1 MLDHKTVSLADQVYD
16 ALETDILSGKYARG
30 DILTENKLCE
40 IMGVS
45 RTPVREALRRLGQEN
60 LIKESGKGSVVVGIS
75 EKDLEDIFTIRHKI
89 EGIAAEMAA
98 KNCSDEDIEKLR
110 NALELQEFYLV
121 KHNAEEM
128 KSMDN
133 RFHETLYLIS
143 GSFTFYNILLSLHK
157 KVQKYRKASIQS
169 DSRANESVEEH
180 KLIFDAIA
188 SRDAEKA
195 KYYATKHVE
204 NAYLHIVRKEK

>member
-30 DILTENKLCE
+30 DVLTENKLCE

-45 RTPVREALRRLGQEN
+45 RTPIREALRRLEQEN
-60 LIKESGKGSVVVGIS
+60 LIKESGKGSVVIGIS
-75 EKDLEDIFTIRHKI
+75 EKDLEDIFTIRFQI
-89 EGIAAEMAA
+89 EGIAVEKAA
-98 KNCSDEDIEKLR
+98 KNCTDAELEQLR
-110 NALELQEFYLV
+110 NALELQEFYLT
-121 KHNAEEM
+121 KHNAEEI
-128 KSMDN
+128 KLMDN

-169 DSRANESVEEH
+169 TSRANESVEEH

-195 KYYATKHVE
+195 KYFAEKHVE
-204 NAYLHIVRKEK
+204 NAYRHIIGKE

>member
-16 ALETDILSGKYARG
+16 ALEGDILSGKYARG

-45 RTPVREALRRLGQEN
+45 RTPVREALRRLSQEN

-75 EKDLEDIFTIRHKI
+75 EKDLEDIFTIRLQI
-89 EGIAAEMAA
+89 EGLAAEKAA
-98 KNCSDEDIEKLR
+98 QNCSDEEIEQLK
-110 NALELQEFYLV
+110 NALELQEFYLS
-121 KHNAEEM
+121 KHNAEEI
-128 KSMDN
+128 KLMDN
-133 RFHETLYLIS
+133 RFHEILYQIS
-143 GSFTFYNILLSLHK
+143 GSVTFYNILLSLHK

-169 DSRANESVEEH
+169 TSRANESVEEH

-195 KYYATKHVE
+195 KYFAEKHVE
-204 NAYLHIVRKEK
+204 NAYRHIIGKE